1 MNSNMI
7 KLVLWLI
14 VLIVA
19 VALGPIVT
27 IWTLNTLF
35 PVLAI
40 PYSFDTWVA
49 ALFLGG
55 LLTTNVTTKK

>member
-1 MNSNMI
+1 MI
-7 KLVLWLI
+7 KLIIWLI
-14 VLIVA
+14 ILLVA
-19 VALGPIVT
+19 VAVGPLVT

-40 PYSFDTWVA
+40 PYNFDTWVA

-55 LLTTNVTTKK
+55 LLTTNVTSKK